1 MAPDGSG
8 ASSSSSSVAA
18 GRGARVDEEKAC
30 PAERYAIP
38 GSEQALL
45 DGNAVDRGAVVA
57 IEIDDAKTVIC
68 FLEAAMLARDV
79 LGLEDD
85 VVFGLAPGT
94 HGVRLELDDMS
105 GRRARKRDEF
115 WRVGGFH

>member
-1 MAPDGSG
+1 
-8 ASSSSSSVAA
+8 
-18 GRGARVDEEKAC
+18 
-30 PAERYAIP
+30 
-38 GSEQALL
+38 
-45 DGNAVDRGAVVA
+45 
-57 IEIDDAKTVIC
+57 
-68 FLEAAMLARDV
+68 MLARDV